1 MEKFFTMQFD
11 KFKSAYLKS
20 KPVSLGPKQP
30 WEEAYRYAMVCRW
43 FCAPR
48 KSRALD
54 VRSDAPVSQHNR
66 FLMRSQLDCH
76 SSLLPGSGVFDIKTR
91 AAVPVRYDLRRY
103 RASYRWHYYT
113 RLESH

>member
-11 KFKSAYLKS
+11 KFKTAYLKS
-20 KPVSLGPKQP
+20 EPVSLVPKQP
-30 WEEAYRYAMVCRW
+30 WEEAYRYAMVCRR

-48 KSRALD
+48 KSCALD
-54 VRSDAPVSQHNR
+54 VSSYASVSQHNR

-103 RASYRWHYYT
+103 RASHRCYCYAS
-113 RLESH
+113 LESH